1 MLNFSELFL
10 ELTIII
16 ALVYSGVVAVSLIYL
31 LIKDKR
37 KNEVW

>member
-1 MLNFSELFL
+1 MVEFPELFL
-10 ELTIII
+10 EITIVV
-16 ALVYSGVVAVSLIYL
+16 ALSYTGVVAVSLIYL

>member
-1 MLNFSELFL
+1 MVEFPELFL
-10 ELTIII
+10 EITIVVALT
-16 ALVYSGVVAVSLIYL
+16 YTGFVAVSLIYL

>member
-1 MLNFSELFL
+1 MVEFPELFL
-10 ELTIII
+10 EITIVV
-16 ALVYSGVVAVSLIYL
+16 ALAYTGFVAVSLIYL